1 MSTETADRWIHSWDA
16 QQEHYAI
23 GREERFTVIADV
35 VAHAT
40 QGAAYPL
47 VADLGCG
54 PGSLAARLA
63 VTHPHWEVVGVD
75 ADPLLLALGRA
86 SYGSTIRLVETVIG
100 TDGWIEA
107 LELSRPLDAVV
118 SSTALHYLPEKSL
131 LEVYGQLHHLLRPGG
146 VLVNADHFLPENAAL
161 SALTGEVGR
170 RAAERRGVPGR
181 PDWAS
186 WWREAEQAPELAQ
199 LMAERQARM
208 PTGGADNGLSAD
220 RHIELLHKAGFA
232 AAGPVWQYGHSGVLA
247 ALRR

>member
-35 VAHAT
+35 VAHAG
-40 QGAAYPL
+40 QGAANPL

-131 LEVYGQLHHLLRPGG
+131 LEVYGQLHQLLRPGG
-146 VLVNADHFLPENAAL
+146 VLVNADHFLPEDAAL

-181 PDWAS
+181 SAC
-186 WWREAEQAPELAQ
+186 RAA
-199 LMAERQARM
+199 
-208 PTGGADNGLSAD
+208 PTGPLGGERPNRPRNWRSCRPKDKRACRPGARTTRNCQDLWMRSGC
-220 RHIELLHKAGFA
+220 LLAGE
-232 AAGPVWQYGHSGVLA
+232 GT
-247 ALRR
+247 